1 MPNILYDH
9 VGHTIQIDE
18 AAQPRAFNK
27 HAGLSFTAIPALTA
41 PECAGGLIEAGYD
54 VRKFE
59 LYDTWFDENSTVTLV
74 QAGVYQGVDEIEEYV
89 KVLFPV
95 SPYISV
101 HGALHVE
108 QSFVSFNEEK
118 RSCAFSNMRHSRFQM
133 SEMGGNELFE
143 SAWFSTM
150 EWRFDDQKIGRIEVF
165 GTPALLAARFLR
177 PTAHSTATRHGGC
190 AAVTLCADPASLVAV
205 QLPRISSAA
214 FSLPS

>member
-1 MPNILYDH
+1 MLAL
-9 VGHTIQIDE
+9 V
-18 AAQPRAFNK
+18 
-27 HAGLSFTAIPALTA
+27 LTAIPALTA
-41 PECAGGLIEAGYD
+41 PKCAGGLIEARYD

-74 QAGVYQGVDEIEEYV
+74 QAGVYQGVDEIEEYL

-108 QSFVSFNEEK
+108 QSFVSFDEEK
-118 RSCAFSNMRHSRFQM
+118 RSCVFSNMIHSRFQM
-133 SEMGGNELFE
+133 SEIGGNELFE
-143 SAWFSTM
+143 TAWFSTM

-165 GTPALLAARFLR
+165 CTPALLAARVLR

>member
-1 MPNILYDH
+1 MLAL
-9 VGHTIQIDE
+9 VLS
-18 AAQPRAFNK
+18 AFP
-27 HAGLSFTAIPALTA
+27 SLTL
-41 PECAGGLIEAGYD
+41 PECAGGFIAAGLD
-54 VRKFE
+54 LRKFE
-59 LYDTWFDENSTVTLV
+59 LYDTWFDENSTVKLV
-74 QAGVYQGVDEIEEYV
+74 QTGVYQGVDDIKEY
-89 KVLFPV
+89 LQFIQPG
-95 SPYISV
+95 SPYISANGLLYDEKSIV
-101 HGALHVE
+101 N
-108 QSFVSFNEEK
+108 FDEEK
-118 RSCAFSNMRHSRFQM
+118 RSCVFLSLAHNRFQM

-143 SAWFSTM
+143 TAWFSTM